1 MLNLMQSVVRGFS
14 TVGLLPDCKLIRLSE
29 LVDKN
34 NEIMDLKVEKTS
46 QHKQI
51 ATLKTDKNKIFDE
64 LTLVKN
70 DLKTQTEDSNK
81 TKENL
86 EKNIQELKSKLTESD
101 QKVSKSLIEIEEKSK
116 IIEGHLQTA
125 IQTETDY
132 NIKIK
137 TLETNFQRQL
147 TEKDNYAK
155 ELELAMENLRKAK
168 TTPTTQRVASKR
180 TTKK

>member
-1 MLNLMQSVVRGFS
+1 MLNLMQSVVQGFS
-14 TVGLLPDCKLIRLSE
+14 TVGLLPDCTLLRRSE
-29 LVDKN
+29 IVDKN

-51 ATLKTDKNKIFDE
+51 TTLTTDKNKIFDE
-64 LTLVKN
+64 LTLVKHE
-70 DLKTQTEDSNK
+70 LKMQIEDSIR

-101 QKVSKSLIEIEEKSK
+101 QKVSKSLTEIKEKSE
-116 IIEGHLQTA
+116 IIEGHIQTA
-125 IQTETDY
+125 IQTDTDY

-137 TLETNFQRQL
+137 TLETNFQKQL
-147 TEKDNYAK
+147 TDKDNYTK

-168 TTPTTQRVASKR
+168 PTPTTQRVSTKR